1 MVLLRAAASSQ
12 IAAPHHSISRTPPAA
27 LSSPPDDALPR
38 NLRRLS
44 AVLRAAPTERERTLR
59 LLRLGE
65 RLPPPE
71 GGAAALLLAEGTR
84 VRGCTS
90 VVHVRAHLADGALRV
105 GGTAD
110 SRVAR
115 GIVALLARGLHGAPP
130 AALAAL
136 SSRGLAEASGL
147 HTTLAAGRL
156 NGVDNMLRTMRE
168 QLEAAAAA
176 PPAAAASPA
185 TAAAASAEPAAESS
199 WRPSAA
205 ADEEVAVL
213 LSGGVDSSV
222 ALQQLVA
229 AGHKCRA
236 FYLRIWLEEEQTH
249 AARGDCPWEEDWAYC
264 TAVCEQLGVP
274 LEAVSLQNECAARAI
289 RRNSAQFSEALPV
302 PSTGT
307 RRRSSRTCCRRRR
320 RGGRPTPTS
329 SATRASSLASS
340 TTASAATLPPSP
352 PATTRAPRASRR
364 RCAPPAARSASASP
378 CNCSAPS
385 TLTRTRRTSSRSSAS
400 PRSRTRSSRSAGT
413 RRPTCARSPSGTGCR
428 R

>member
-1 MVLLRAAASSQ
+1 MVLIRAASSHH
-12 IAAPHHSISRTPPAA
+12 ITAPHHSISRAPPVALSAA
-27 LSSPPDDALPR
+27 LDDALPR

-90 VVHVRAHLADGALRV
+90 VVHVRARLADGALRV

-136 SSRGLAEASGL
+136 SSRALAEASGL

-176 PPAAAASPA
+176 SAASPA
-185 TAAAASAEPAAESS
+185 PVTAASADPAGESS

-274 LEAVSLQNECAARAI
+274 LEAVSLQNEYAARAI
-289 RRNSAQFSEALPV
+289 RRNSAQFPEGLPIT
-302 PSTGT
+302 STGT

-329 SATRASSLASS
+329 CATRASSLASS
-340 TTASAATLPPSP
+340 TSESAATLPPSP
-352 PATTRAPRASRR
+352 RATTRAPRATRR
-364 RCAPPAARSASASP
+364 RCRRA
-378 CNCSAPS
+378 
-385 TLTRTRRTSSRSSAS
+385 TRA
-400 PRSRTRSSRSAGT
+400 
-413 RRPTCARSPSGTGCR
+413 
-428 R
+428 